1 MFLELAIGGEPVG
14 KLAIEL
20 KADAVP
26 KTAANFK
33 ALCTGETGIGYK
45 GSKIHRVLK
54 GFMAQGGDILN
65 GNGSGNKAAFGQD
78 GKDTFP
84 DESFELFHAGR
95 GVLSMANSGR
105 RHTNGSQF
113 FITFTET
120 SHLDCQNV
128 VFGQVVDGYDVL
140 DALEYTQVRSLQGQ
154 PAQPI
159 TISHCGVVGGPEAAD
174 DDEFVST
181 DPDAEAAAATK
192 IQAMH
197 RGKAVRKSDAGG
209 DAAAPEEDEAFV
221 STDPEAEAAAAT
233 KIQAMHRG
241 KAVRK
246 SELKQARVEIGLD
259 DVAAE
264 EQKRNIMILFGPPG
278 AGKGSQAPKIVERL
292 SIPQLS
298 TGDMLRAAV
307 AAESD
312 VGKQAKEVMES
323 GGLVSDDLVVGV
335 IADRVTQDDCGNGFI
350 LDGFPRTVEQATML
364 DEMLA
369 KNGEKVSTIVALEV
383 PDDALTERIC
393 GRWIHKES
401 GRSYHVKFA
410 PPKSLTEGDEPTAE
424 NMLDDET
431 SEPLMQRADDTEEAL
446 AKRLEGYHAQTVP
459 ILAHYEPTGIVN
471 RIDANKD
478 PKKVWDAVEMVVD
491 PFVSTDPEAEAAAAT
506 KIQAIQRGKQA
517 RKAAA

>member
-233 KIQAMHRG
+233 KIQA
-241 KAVRK
+241 
-246 SELKQARVEIGLD
+246 
-259 DVAAE
+259 
-264 EQKRNIMILFGPPG
+264 
-278 AGKGSQAPKIVERL
+278 
-292 SIPQLS
+292 
-298 TGDMLRAAV
+298 
-307 AAESD
+307 
-312 VGKQAKEVMES
+312 
-323 GGLVSDDLVVGV
+323 
-335 IADRVTQDDCGNGFI
+335 
-350 LDGFPRTVEQATML
+350 
-364 DEMLA
+364 
-369 KNGEKVSTIVALEV
+369 
-383 PDDALTERIC
+383 
-393 GRWIHKES
+393 
-401 GRSYHVKFA
+401 
-410 PPKSLTEGDEPTAE
+410 
-424 NMLDDET
+424 
-431 SEPLMQRADDTEEAL
+431 
-446 AKRLEGYHAQTVP
+446 
-459 ILAHYEPTGIVN
+459 
-471 RIDANKD
+471 
-478 PKKVWDAVEMVVD
+478 
-491 PFVSTDPEAEAAAAT
+491 
-506 KIQAIQRGKQA
+506 IQRGKQA